1 MSLDN
6 TITAYRLARRK
17 YVLKGA
23 RSFKEFLQWYVN
35 FMCVDVCGEFGIT
48 GGAIVD
54 YQAFAKKVL
63 ADWYSMVL
71 NSTIPPSGVNVDV
84 IMDYY
89 EKTWVFPRKLNPAVV
104 KALEE
109 ELLKIMN
116 NINDL
121 RAQFEELKST

>member
-1 MSLDN
+1 MSLGN
-6 TITAYRLARRK
+6 AILEYRRARRR
-17 YVLKGA
+17 YILKGA
-23 RSFKEFLQWYVN
+23 RSFREFLQWYVN
-35 FMCVDVCGEFGIT
+35 FLCVDVCGNFGVT
-48 GGAIVD
+48 GGAIAD
-54 YQAFAKKVL
+54 YQAFAKKVV

-71 NSTIPPSGVNVDV
+71 NSTIPPSGVNVDT

-89 EKTWVFPRKLNPAVV
+89 EKTWVLPRRLNPVVV